1 MITEKRVRLVQELAK
16 RLGSKDDSDQYIM
29 LDRVEGDAEDV
40 AMEGCLTT
48 LSLGLIAGVAIK
60 SMDCRLVFPISE
72 ATEEEFELEKSGL
85 AMFMEK
91 DELVH

>member
-40 AMEGCLTT
+40 A
-48 LSLGLIAGVAIK
+48 IK